1 MPDVDV
7 VVIGGGFAGLTA
19 ARDLRDAGVGSVVL
33 EARDRL
39 GGRTWTSTI
48 PGTGVQVE
56 LGGTWFLRDEQPH
69 IAAEIE
75 RYGVAVT
82 PSFVPTTFAWIA
94 GGELR
99 VGDDV
104 PKMLADAL
112 DALAGPLGETAERA
126 PRYLEG
132 ADPAPGAVARRI
144 RYDDAGVAV
153 DLEGGGSVTGRAVVV
168 ALPMNVWADVAFEP
182 SLPAVKREL
191 ATERQPGASTKVLAV
206 VDGVPAD
213 LFGAGWGV

>member
-69 IAAEIE
+69 IAGEIE

-112 DALAGPLGETAERA
+112 DALARPLGETAERA
-126 PRYLEG
+126 RRYLEG
-132 ADPAPGAVARRI
+132 ADPATVA
-144 RYDDAGVAV
+144 DDDVAV
-153 DLEGGGSVTGRAVVV
+153 TEWLARLDLPVEAR
-168 ALPMNVWADVAFEP
+168 
-182 SLPAVKREL
+182 
-191 ATERQPGASTKVLAV
+191 
-206 VDGVPAD
+206 
-213 LFGAGWGV
+213 

>member
-19 ARDLRDAGVGSVVL
+19 ARDLRDAGVGCLVL

-48 PGTGVQVE
+48 PGMDVQVE
-56 LGGTWFLRDEQPH
+56 LGGTWFLRDGQPN
-69 IAAEIE
+69 IAREIE

-126 PRYLEG
+126 RRYLEG
-132 ADPAPGAVARRI
+132 ADPATVA
-144 RYDDAGVAV
+144 DDDVAV
-153 DLEGGGSVTGRAVVV
+153 TEWLARLDLPVEARDYLLTFEIGRAHV
-168 ALPMNVWADVAFEP
+168 
-182 SLPAVKREL
+182 
-191 ATERQPGASTKVLAV
+191 
-206 VDGVPAD
+206 
-213 LFGAGWGV
+213 